1 MNNIPE
7 KIVNNNQSDSLDLTS
22 IIINNNISKKSS
34 KESSK
39 KSSNESSN
47 ESDNNTSS
55 DDEESDNEDS
65 SDNDS
70 SNDSS
75 DNDSSSDYIDKTKG
89 DDNLGLILNGNYV
102 LIEKIGYGT
111 FSGVWLAYKIDDST
125 GKHFY
130 AIKVQHP
137 EDYQDGFKEAKY
149 LETIKKLNCP
159 NLIYMYESF
168 TFNPPKKQDDKS
180 KKEFHPSVCMV
191 FDLLVGSVY
200 QMIKK
205 GKSSLS
211 GLQPSAS
218 GQGCK
223 ASLNLFEGQPSLSG
237 SSKDNPKTTYEDGL
251 SEKIV
256 AKIISQTANA
266 LNVIKDK
273 LQACHTDIKPENI
286 LIKGTDK
293 RLKIFMEKFLEENF
307 CKKLKIMSDK
317 IILDFKLNLSNKKH
331 KLRFAKIKR
340 EVAKKIIISINNNI
354 NTYIEKTH
362 KISKD
367 SKIFDIDEN
376 IQVVLADFGTI
387 KPFCKIKYDDDIQT
401 RYYRAPEVILMC
413 NYDYKADVW
422 SLACTAYELL
432 TGSLLFDPEKDK
444 HHSTDYHHIYWIMEL
459 LGDIPKS
466 LLSKAKNA
474 SDFFHSSGKFKE
486 KKPDVH
492 PLSVIF
498 KEDIKIDCSSK
509 MILLLEKMLA
519 VSPNDR
525 FNYSDIINY
534 IHSNY

>member
-1 MNNIPE
+1 MNNISE

-34 KESSK
+34 
-39 KSSNESSN
+39 NESS
-47 ESDNNTSS
+47 
-55 DDEESDNEDS
+55 DEESDTSS
-65 SDNDS
+65 SDEESDTSS
-70 SNDSS
+70 SNVSS
-75 DNDSSSDYIDKTKG
+75 DESSDYIDKTKG
-89 DDNLGLILNGNYV
+89 DDNLGLILNGKYV

-111 FSGVWLAYKIDDST
+111 FSGVWLAYKMDDST

-168 TFNPPKKQDDKS
+168 TFNPPKKQDNKS

-200 QMIKK
+200 QIIKK
-205 GKSSLS
+205 GRPSLS
-211 GLQPSAS
+211 GLEPSS
-218 GQGCK
+218 DK
-223 ASLNLFEGQPSLSG
+223 P
-237 SSKDNPKTTYEDGL
+237 TTYEDGL

-256 AKIISQTANA
+256 TKIISQTANA

-317 IILDFKLNLSNKKH
+317 IILDFKLNLSKKKH

-387 KPFCKIKYDDDIQT
+387 KPFYKIKYDDEIQT
-401 RYYRAPEVILMC
+401 RYYRAPEIILMC

-444 HHSTDYHHIYWIMEL
+444 NHSTDYHHIYWIMEL

-486 KKPDVH
+486 KKPDLH

>member
-1 MNNIPE
+1 MNSISE
-7 KIVNNNQSDSLDLTS
+7 KIVNNQSDSLDLTS
-22 IIINNNISKKSS
+22 IIINNNISQK
-34 KESSK
+34 SSK
-39 KSSNESSN
+39 KSSKSSKKTKNESEKTS
-47 ESDNNTSS
+47 SS
-55 DDEESDNEDS
+55 DDDSDDDSDEDSSEDS
-65 SDNDS
+65 SDE
-70 SNDSS
+70 S
-75 DNDSSSDYIDKTKG
+75 DDCSDESSDYIDKTKG

-111 FSGVWLAYKIDDST
+111 FSCVWLAYKMDDST

-168 TFNPPKKQDDKS
+168 SFTPPKKQDDKL

-211 GLQPSAS
+211 G
-218 GQGCK
+218 
-223 ASLNLFEGQPSLSG
+223 
-237 SSKDNPKTTYEDGL
+237 SSKDNQKTTYEDGL

-317 IILDFKLNLSNKKH
+317 IISDFKLNLSNKKH

-492 PLSVIF
+492 PLSIIF

-525 FNYSDIINY
+525 FDYSNIINY

>member
-1 MNNIPE
+1 
-7 KIVNNNQSDSLDLTS
+7 
-22 IIINNNISKKSS
+22 
-34 KESSK
+34 
-39 KSSNESSN
+39 
-47 ESDNNTSS
+47 
-55 DDEESDNEDS
+55 
-65 SDNDS
+65 
-70 SNDSS
+70 
-75 DNDSSSDYIDKTKG
+75 
-89 DDNLGLILNGNYV
+89 
-102 LIEKIGYGT
+102 
-111 FSGVWLAYKIDDST
+111 
-125 GKHFY
+125 
-130 AIKVQHP
+130 
-137 EDYQDGFKEAKY
+137 
-149 LETIKKLNCP
+149 
-159 NLIYMYESF
+159 MYESF

-180 KKEFHPSVCMV
+180 NKDFHPSVCMV

-205 GKSSLS
+205 GRASDKTRSS
-211 GLQPSAS
+211 S
-218 GQGCK
+218 GQECK
-223 ASLNLFEGQPSLSG
+223 STN
-237 SSKDNPKTTYEDGL
+237 TYEDGL

-317 IILDFKLNLSNKKH
+317 IISDFKLNLSNKKH

-466 LLSKAKNA
+466 LLLKAKNA
-474 SDFFHSSGKFKE
+474 SEFFHSSGKFKE

-525 FNYSDIINY
+525 FNYSDIINF

>member
-1 MNNIPE
+1 MNSISE
-7 KIVNNNQSDSLDLTS
+7 KIVNNQSDSLDLTS
-22 IIINNNISKKSS
+22 IIINNNISQK
-34 KESSK
+34 SSK
-39 KSSNESSN
+39 KSSKSSKKTKNESEKTS
-47 ESDNNTSS
+47 SS
-55 DDEESDNEDS
+55 DDDSDDDSDEDSSEDS
-65 SDNDS
+65 SDE
-70 SNDSS
+70 S
-75 DNDSSSDYIDKTKG
+75 DDCSDESSDYIDKTKG

-111 FSGVWLAYKIDDST
+111 FSCVWLAYKMDDST

-168 TFNPPKKQDDKS
+168 TFTPPQKKDDKT
-180 KKEFHPSVCMV
+180 KKEFNPSVCMV

-205 GKSSLS
+205 GRTSS
-211 GLQPSAS
+211 
-218 GQGCK
+218 
-223 ASLNLFEGQPSLSG
+223 
-237 SSKDNPKTTYEDGL
+237 SSTDKTKITYEDGL
-251 SEKIV
+251 NEKIV

-266 LNVIKDK
+266 LNVIKEK
-273 LQACHTDIKPENI
+273 IQACHTDIKPENI

-307 CKKLKIMSDK
+307 CKKLKIMTDK
-317 IILDFKLNLSNKKH
+317 IISDFKLNLSNKKH

-387 KPFCKIKYDDDIQT
+387 KPFCKVKYDDDIQT
-401 RYYRAPEVILMC
+401 RYYRSPEVILMC
-413 NYDYKADVW
+413 NYDHKADVW

-486 KKPDVH
+486 KKPELH

-498 KEDIKIDCSSK
+498 KDDVEIECSSN
-509 MILLLEKMLA
+509 MIFLLEKMLA
-519 VSPNDR
+519 ISPNDR
-525 FNYSDIINY
+525 FDYNDIINY